1 MAAKKKAVKKTVK
14 KVTKKVAS
22 VKKSTTDAA
31 LRKELRAP
39 LLWGDA
45 HVDWKT
51 AIAGLPV
58 EKRGIRPT
66 GFPYSAWELLE
77 HARIA
82 QRDILEFCVD
92 PKYKPKDWPAAYWPS
107 NPAPPD
113 AEAWDK
119 TVREFEADT
128 HEVARL
134 VENPRIDL
142 LAKIAHGSGQTI
154 LREALL
160 LADHNAYH
168 LGQFVL
174 VRRAL
179 GVWKEN

>member
-1 MAAKKKAVKKTVK
+1 MKSKKTAKKKA
-14 KVTKKVAS
+14 TKKAR
-22 VKKSTTDAA
+22 KQPAGAKNNNADAA
-31 LRKELRAP
+31 LRKELKAP

-51 AIAGLPV
+51 AVADLPA
-58 EKRGIRPT
+58 EKRGVRPL

-92 PKYKPKDWPAAYWPS
+92 PKYKPKEWPAAYWPGH
-107 NPAPPD
+107 PAPPN

-119 TVREFEADT
+119 TVAEFEAET
-128 HEVARL
+128 QEMARL
-134 VENPRIDL
+134 VENARIDL
-142 LAKIAHGSGQTI
+142 LAKITHGSGQTL

-179 GVWKEN
+179 GAWKET

>member
-1 MAAKKKAVKKTVK
+1 MVAKKKVVKKAAKRTVILK
-14 KVTKKVAS
+14 KAL
-22 VKKSTTDAA
+22 TDAA
-31 LRKELRAP
+31 LRKELKAP

-51 AIAGLPV
+51 AIADLPV
-58 EKRGIRPT
+58 EKRGIRPAE
-66 GFPYSAWELLE
+66 FPYSAWELLE

-82 QRDILEFCVD
+82 QRDILEFCLD
-92 PKYKPKDWPAAYWPS
+92 PKYKPKAWPAEYWPG

-113 AEAWDK
+113 AAAWDK
-119 TVREFEADT
+119 TVKEFEADT
-128 HEVARL
+128 HELARL
-134 VENPRIDL
+134 VENPRINL

-179 GVWKEN
+179 GAWKET

>member
-1 MAAKKKAVKKTVK
+1 MKAKKKTVK
-14 KVTKKVAS
+14 KARAAKRAVSAKKAPS
-22 VKKSTTDAA
+22 EGAW
-31 LRKELRAP
+31 RKELKAP

-51 AIAGLPV
+51 ALAGLPV
-58 EKRGIRPT
+58 EKRGVRPT

-82 QRDILEFCVD
+82 QQDILEFCID
-92 PKYKPKDWPAAYWPS
+92 PKYKPKAWPAEYWPG
-107 NPAPPD
+107 NPAPPSG
-113 AEAWDK
+113 EAWDQ
-119 TVREFEADT
+119 TVKEFEADT
-128 HEVARL
+128 HEMAKL
-134 VENPRIDL
+134 VENARIDL

-179 GVWKEN
+179 GAWKET

>member
-1 MAAKKKAVKKTVK
+1 MNAKKKAVKKT
-14 KVTKKVAS
+14 KVIKI
-22 VKKSTTDAA
+22 VKKSPADAA

-82 QRDILEFCVD
+82 QRDILEFCID
-92 PKYKPKDWPAAYWPS
+92 PKYKPKAWPAAYWPS
-107 NPAPPD
+107 NPAPPS

-119 TVREFEADT
+119 TVKEFEADT
-128 HEVARL
+128 HEMARL
-134 VENPRIDL
+134 VENARINL

-179 GVWKEN
+179 GAWKET